1 MSAVDHWRQMIIQE
15 HAQTDRIRGPR
26 PTDHWTQ
33 YAPLFKDDPHRTG
46 DEMLEHLKGRV
57 QPDETVIDVG
67 AGGGRL
73 ALPLALACRWVYA
86 VEPSP
91 SMGDVLRETAAEYAI
106 QNVSV
111 TEAAWADASV
121 EPAGVVLC
129 SHVVYVIQEIEPF
142 VRKMESHARR
152 LVLCVVFQSPPQA
165 QMSGLWERVHGEERL
180 RLPCLPEFLPVLEEL
195 GIRAEV
201 SELDAR
207 PQHGFESFE
216 EAREMLTRRLYVK
229 PDTVEMVRLGGA
241 LEESLVEVD
250 GTWQIKGSQPVRP
263 CIVAWE
269 PGGGG
274 QSC

>member
-1 MSAVDHWRQMIIQE
+1 MSAVDHWRQMILQE

-33 YAPLFKDDPHRTG
+33 YARNFKDDPHRTG
-46 DEMLEHLKGRV
+46 DDMV
-57 QPDETVIDVG
+57 DELRARIRPGETLIDVG

-73 ALPLALACRWVYA
+73 ALPLALKCSWVYA

-91 SMGDVLRETAAEYAI
+91 SMCSVLRETADESGI
-106 QNVSV
+106 ENVSV
-111 TEAAWADASV
+111 TEATWADASV
-121 EPAGVVLC
+121 ELADVTLS

-152 LVLCVVFQSPPQA
+152 QVLKVLFQVPPQA
-165 QMSGLWERVHGEERL
+165 QMSGLWEEVHGEERL

-201 SELDAR
+201 TELQDR
-207 PQHGFESFE
+207 PQTGFDSFE

-229 PDTVEMVRLGGA
+229 PDTEEMARLERA
-241 LEESLVEVD
+241 LEEWLQEAD
-250 GTWQIKGSQPVRP
+250 GNWMIKGSRPLQP

-269 PGGGG
+269 TGGG
-274 QSC
+274 